1 MAAWLTSACRLR
13 GPVALYFGRVGG
25 SGRGTRDQQEDAR
38 ELEHPFHQSRG
49 AVEAARLHP
58 CGRGD
63 RAGADRLH
71 RRPARDRSR
80 RQASLAT
87 SACRRCRRSRTSRT
101 ALAAVGGRFQDVVK
115 LNNYLT
121 DMKYLPIFRAGARQ
135 LPGRRK
141 PPGQHDHRDFRAW
154 RATARCSRSRRW
166 RCCRRRHA
174 RKPAAQGAR
183 RPRDYQSFAAETKV
197 SSAKIGSRTTPDH
210 TM

>member
-25 SGRGTRDQQEDAR
+25 SGRATRDQQEDAR

-49 AVEAARLHP
+49 ALEAARLHT
-58 CGRGD
+58 CGRSD
-63 RAGADRLH
+63 RARRGSSTSPASSGSIATASVSSDFRAAGGADVREPQGRH
-71 RRPARDRSR
+71 SR
-80 RQASLAT
+80 RSAAS
-87 SACRRCRRSRTSRT
+87 
-101 ALAAVGGRFQDVVK
+101 FQDVVK

-135 LPGRRK
+135 LSGRRK
-141 PPGQHDHRDFRAW
+141 PPGQHDLAISGL
-154 RATARCSRSRRW
+154 AREG
-166 RCCRRRHA
+166 A
-174 RKPAAQGAR
+174 LLEIEAVAVLPAAARAQAGGQGAR